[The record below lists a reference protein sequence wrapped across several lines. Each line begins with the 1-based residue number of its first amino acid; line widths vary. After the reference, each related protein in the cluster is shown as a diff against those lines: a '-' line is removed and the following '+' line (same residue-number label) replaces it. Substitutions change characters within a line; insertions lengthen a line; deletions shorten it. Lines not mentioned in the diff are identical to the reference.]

1 MKLPMD
7 GIHAFVEIA
16 DLGTF
21 SRAAEKLGITQ
32 TALTRRIQ
40 RLEAF
45 IGVKLLDRTTRATHL
60 THVGREFLP
69 LAARLVVDL
78 TYGLDR
84 LRATARLAV
93 GEVTVAT
100 LQSVAFHQLPRAL
113 RIYAQTYPGN
123 RVQILERSG
132 ALVTEAV
139 RQNQADFGIHIQQ
152 EPQSDLTED
161 LLMRDPFVLVCS
173 RAHALAASSTLA
185 WPDLVGVDLITL
197 GGASGNRRIVE
208 AQLARAGLEMRGRFV
223 VETTPTA
230 VALAAAGVGAAILP
244 ATMRATSVA
253 TGLVEIPIV
262 DPLIYRSIGL
272 VRRRNQTLTPAAAAL
287 YAILAAE
294 LSSSPE
300 PPRQS
305 NMA

>member
-7 GIHAFVEIA
+7 GIQAFVQIA
-16 DLGTF
+16 ELGSF
-21 SRAAEKLGITQ
+21 SRSAEKLGITQ

-45 IGVKLLDRTTRATHL
+45 IGVKLLDRTTRATRL
-60 THVGREFLP
+60 THVGCEFLP
-69 LAARLVVDL
+69 LAARLVTDL

-84 LRATARLAV
+84 LRATARLAI

-100 LQSVAFHQLPRAL
+100 LQSVAFHQLPRCL
-113 RIYAQTYPGN
+113 SIYASTHPGN
-123 RVQILERSG
+123 RVSILERSG

-152 EPQSDLTED
+152 DAQSDLMED

-173 RAHALAASSTLA
+173 QHHALATAGALA

-244 ATMRATSVA
+244 ATIKATSLA
-253 TGLVEIPIV
+253 TGLVEIQLV
-262 DPLIYRSIGL
+262 DPVLYRSIGL

-294 LSSSPE
+294 LRSLPQAPSL
-300 PPRQS
+300 Q
-305 NMA
+305 

>member
-1 MKLPMD
+1 MD

-16 DLGTF
+16 EFGTF

-45 IGVKLLDRTTRATHL
+45 IDVKLLDRTTRATQL

-78 TYGLDR
+78 TCGLDR

-113 RIYAQTYPGN
+113 RIYAQTYPEN
-123 RVQILERSG
+123 RVQVLERSG

-152 EPQSDLTED
+152 DPQSDLIED

-173 RAHALAASSTLA
+173 RDHALSTATMLT
-185 WPDLVGVDLITL
+185 WPDLGGVDLITL

-208 AQLARAGLEMRGRFV
+208 AQLARAGLETRGRFV

-244 ATMRATSVA
+244 ATMKATRVA

-262 DPLIYRSIGL
+262 DQVIHRSIGL
-272 VRRRNQTLTPAAAAL
+272 VRRRNQTLTPPAAAL
-287 YAILAAE
+287 YALLATR
-294 LSSSPE
+294 LSTVDAA
-300 PPRQS
+300 R
-305 NMA
+305 A